1 MVWCV
6 RRRDLSRDLKEVREG
21 VRWKQGRGKRRCQV
35 PVECSGTVCPLQS
48 RLLSLLC
55 SYHTLNILTT
65 MVQSLFVS
73 ASAQENDL
81 WVQSRCPNSSVS
93 GVVCGARPGVNDG
106 AEWTGEA
113 DWESFTSSANPVPLP
128 CG

>member
-21 VRWKQGRGKRRCQV
+21 VRGTQGRGRSRCQV
-35 PVECSGTVCPLQS
+35 PVECSGTVCRLQS

-55 SYHTLNILTT
+55 SYHTFNILTT

-73 ASAQENDL
+73 ASSQKNDL
-81 WVQSRCPNSSVS
+81 WVQSRCPNSSVWRG
-93 GVVCGARPGVNDG
+93 GV
-106 AEWTGEA
+106 WGEA
-113 DWESFTSSANPVPLP
+113 RGE
-128 CG
+128 

>member
-21 VRWKQGRGKRRCQV
+21 VRWTQGRGKSRCQV

-48 RLLSLLC
+48 TALSS

-65 MVQSLFVS
+65 MVRSLFVS
-73 ASAQENDL
+73 ASAQNYL
-81 WVQSRCPNSSVS
+81 WVQSRCPNSSVL

>member
-1 MVWCV
+1 MLGMVWCV

-21 VRWKQGRGKRRCQV
+21 VRWTQGRGKSRCQV

-48 RLLSLLC
+48 RLFSLLC

-65 MVQSLFVS
+65 MVRSSFVS

-81 WVQSRCPNSSVS
+81 WVQSRCPKSSVS
-93 GVVCGARPGVNDG
+93 GVVCGARLG
-106 AEWTGEA
+106 
-113 DWESFTSSANPVPLP
+113 
-128 CG
+128 